1 MSALA
6 PTLLAALE
14 AVVDERV
21 GLNPEQLDDATRRAL
36 QAEGL
41 LDPAAHARAR
51 AAVEAGAAGR
61 RIEWVSS
68 TVTQGELLA
77 SFADHCGEEL
87 DDVEVLEKETT
98 RLVARWRTETSV
110 LELRNGFYGVDR
122 LVSETPTM
130 LIGDLEQ
137 HHLIGAFLD
146 NPELR
151 RRLCVFDPFRLE
163 KIGTVRSSVF
173 VYLEWFLR
181 DRYGVKVLPANAFTQ
196 GLIERGI
203 IHLGMG

>member
-1 MSALA
+1 M
-6 PTLLAALE
+6 LLAALE

-21 GLNPEQLDDATRRAL
+21 GLDPKDLDSQTRGALDAD
-36 QAEGL
+36 GL
-41 LDPAAHARAR
+41 LGAGARERAR
-51 AAVEAGAAGR
+51 AAVAVGAAGR
-61 RIEWVSS
+61 RIEWASS
-68 TVTQGELLA
+68 TITQGDLLA
-77 SFADHCGEEL
+77 SFAAHCAEEL
-87 DDVEVLEKETT
+87 DDVEVLERETI
-98 RLVARWRTETSV
+98 RLVARWRSETSV

-122 LVSETPTM
+122 LVSATPTM

-137 HHLIGAFLD
+137 HHLVGAFLD
-146 NPELR
+146 DPELR
-151 RRLCVFDPFRLE
+151 TRLCVFDPFRLE

-181 DRYGVKVLPANAFTQ
+181 DTYGVKVLPANAFTQ